1 MVMRSNPRWD
11 LSVDDHSGQLTLVVE
26 VKRKTNVS
34 PEWAA
39 KLRRNILAHG
49 TFPEAPYFLMVF
61 PDKFYLWS
69 NAGAYQDQ
77 SEPTYIIDAA
87 PILQPYFERAGVA
100 ADQISGASLE
110 LIVAS
115 WLGEIIHSD
124 QLPEN
129 IETSQKWLLESG
141 LYAALVGGKL
151 EQEAAA

>member
-1 MVMRSNPRWD
+1 MRPDSRWD
-11 LSVDDHSGQLTLVVE
+11 LSVDNRNGQLTLVVE

-49 TFPEAPYFLMVF
+49 TFPKAPYFLMVF

-69 NAGAYQDQ
+69 NAEAYQEQ
-77 SEPTYIIDAA
+77 SEPTYTIDAS

-100 ADQISGASLE
+100 PDQISGVSLE
-110 LIVAS
+110 LIVTS
-115 WLGEIIHSD
+115 WLGEIIHAN

-129 IETSQKWLLESG
+129 IDASQQWLIESG

-151 EQEAAA
+151 EHEAAA